1 MSIFDTKTP
10 SRYAGRIEWPFIVWM
25 GVFAIVVASCGVF
38 YAMFKNEQVAVK
50 TEINK
55 LQREIAICR
64 MNTNQYRAKAN
75 AQTNRWAMRS
85 RLQQDGS
92 ALREI
97 NRSQIEFARNMRDN
111 DRLSATAA
119 R

>member
-1 MSIFDTKTP
+1 MSHNRKP
-10 SRYAGRIEWPFIVWM
+10 SSRYAGRISIAFLLWM
-25 GVFAIVVASCGVF
+25 IAFATISATCGVT
-38 YAMFKNEQVAVK
+38 YAYFKNQQVAVK

-64 MNTNQYRAKAN
+64 MNTNQYLAKAN

-85 RLQQDGS
+85 RLLSDNS
-92 ALREI
+92 SLREI
-97 NRSQIEFARNMRDN
+97 SRHQIEFAR
-111 DRLSATAA
+111 SEQEIAHTTATAA

>member
-75 AQTNRWAMRS
+75 AQTNRWAMRD
-85 RLQQDGS
+85 RLSQDRS
-92 ALREI
+92 QLRDI
-97 NRSQIEFARNMRDN
+97 DRSQIEIARRLQNSGFAVITR
-111 DRLSATAA
+111 
-119 R
+119 